1 MYAGCNVESKSDP
14 SLNVTALRT
23 TILKAVSD
31 GETKFQGLVLS
42 SQTEEFPIPDGT
54 GRQFLSE
61 YGDFPVFCVNM
72 DLEVKR
78 FTTFQLFPMAANVAN
93 KKRKTSCCGRFEE
106 GSDHCR
112 VPCESKQGGRRRR
125 RWMREDEEDAGLV
138 SKSREGSQHFL
149 LPYLC
154 EKRRP
159 PHIFSSAW
167 SLGDSWAIQHDPG
180 SRQRH

>member
-93 KKRKTSCCGRFEE
+93 KKRKTRTKVSKDEGVFFVKPQNSLTTKFLTHPLAGR
-106 GSDHCR
+106 GHPPRDA
-112 VPCESKQGGRRRR
+112 RRRR
-125 RWMREDEEDAGLV
+125 
-138 SKSREGSQHFL
+138 
-149 LPYLC
+149 
-154 EKRRP
+154 
-159 PHIFSSAW
+159 
-167 SLGDSWAIQHDPG
+167 
-180 SRQRH
+180 